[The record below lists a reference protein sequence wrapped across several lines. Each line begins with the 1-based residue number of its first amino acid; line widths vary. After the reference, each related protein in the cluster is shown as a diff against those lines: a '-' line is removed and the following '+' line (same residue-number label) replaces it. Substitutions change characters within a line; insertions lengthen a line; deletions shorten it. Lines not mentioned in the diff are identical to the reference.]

1 MNDQLVRAMT
11 KDGFVKAVAV
21 TTRQLTERARQIHK
35 TLPTATAALGRLL
48 AAASMMGNLQKV
60 DDGSITLQ
68 ITGGGPLGTLL
79 AVSDAA
85 GNVRGWVEHPQIS
98 LLEKYR
104 GKLDVGAAV
113 GNDGTLTVIRD
124 LRMKDPYIGSVQLVS
139 GEIAEDITQYFA
151 QSEQTP
157 TACALG
163 VLIDT
168 DQSVRA
174 AGGYLVQLLPGA
186 PDDVIDRLE
195 AGVQAAGAAT
205 AMLDG
210 GLDAAGMLQKVL
222 SGFEVEI
229 LETQPVEYRCYC
241 TRRRVESTLISLGR
255 DELRQVVRS
264 GETLHVDCQF
274 CDHVYDFTPQDVAA
288 LLHALDEDAADSSDE
303 TSEEG

>member
-21 TTRQLTERARQIHK
+21 TTKTLTERARQIHK

-48 AAASMMGNLQKV
+48 AAASMMGNMQKV
-60 DDGSITLQ
+60 DDSSITLQ
-68 ITGGGPLGTLL
+68 VKGGGPLGTLL

-113 GNDGTLTVIRD
+113 GSDGTLTVIRD

-229 LETQPVEYRCYC
+229 LETQPIEYRCYC
-241 TRRRVESTLISLGR
+241 TRRRVESTLISLGK
-255 DELRQVVRS
+255 DELEQVVRD

-274 CDHVYDFTPQDVAA
+274 CDQVYDFTPQDVAA
-288 LLHALDEDAADSSDE
+288 LLRTLEEAPEADA
-303 TSEEG
+303 

>member
-11 KDGFVKAVAV
+11 KDGFDKAVAV
-21 TTRQLTERARQIHK
+21 TTKTLTERARQIHK

-48 AAASMMGNLQKV
+48 AAASMMGNMQKV

-68 ITGGGPLGTLL
+68 VKGGGPLGTLL

-104 GKLDVGAAV
+104 GKLDVGTAV

-151 QSEQTP
+151 QSEQIP

-222 SGFEVEI
+222 TGFEVEI
-229 LETQPVEYRCYC
+229 LETQPIEYRCYC
-241 TRRRVESTLISLGR
+241 TRRRVESTLISLGK
-255 DELRQVVRS
+255 DELEQVVRD

-274 CDHVYDFTPQDVAA
+274 CDQVYDFTPQDVAA
-288 LLHALDEDAADSSDE
+288 LLRTLEEAPEADA
-303 TSEEG
+303 

>member
-21 TTRQLTERARQIHK
+21 TTKTLTERARQIHK

-48 AAASMMGNLQKV
+48 AAASMMGNMQKV

-68 ITGGGPLGTLL
+68 VKGGGPLGTLL

-229 LETQPVEYRCYC
+229 LETQPIEYRCYC
-241 TRRRVESTLISLGR
+241 TRRRVESTLISLGK
-255 DELRQVVRS
+255 DELEQVVRD

-274 CDHVYDFTPQDVAA
+274 CDQVYDFTPQDVAA
-288 LLHALDEDAADSSDE
+288 LLRTLEEAPEADA
-303 TSEEG
+303 

>member
-21 TTRQLTERARQIHK
+21 TTKTLTERARQIHK

-48 AAASMMGNLQKV
+48 AAASMMGNMQKV

-68 ITGGGPLGTLL
+68 VKGGGPLGTLL
-79 AVSDAA
+79 AVSDAE
-85 GNVRGWVEHPQIS
+85 GNVRGWVERPQIS

-113 GNDGTLTVIRD
+113 GSDGTLTVIRD

-229 LETQPVEYRCYC
+229 LETQPIEYRCYC
-241 TRRRVESTLISLGR
+241 TRRRVESTLISLGK
-255 DELRQVVRS
+255 DELEQVVRD

-274 CDHVYDFTPQDVAA
+274 CDQVYDFTPQDVAA
-288 LLHALDEDAADSSDE
+288 LLRTLEEAPEADA
-303 TSEEG
+303 

>member
-21 TTRQLTERARQIHK
+21 TTKTLTERARQIHK

-48 AAASMMGNLQKV
+48 AAASMMGNMQKV

-68 ITGGGPLGTLL
+68 VKGGGPLGTLL
-79 AVSDAA
+79 AVSDAE

-113 GNDGTLTVIRD
+113 GSDGTLTVIRD

-229 LETQPVEYRCYC
+229 LETQPIEYRCYC
-241 TRRRVESTLISLGR
+241 TRRRVESTLISLGK
-255 DELRQVVRS
+255 DELEQVVRN

-274 CDHVYDFTPQDVAA
+274 CDQVYDFTPQDVAA
-288 LLHALDEDAADSSDE
+288 LLRTLEEAPEADA
-303 TSEEG
+303 

>member
-1 MNDQLVRAMT
+1 MT

-21 TTRQLTERARQIHK
+21 TTKTLTERARQIHK

-48 AAASMMGNLQKV
+48 AAASMMGNMQKV

-68 ITGGGPLGTLL
+68 VKGGGPLGTLL

-113 GNDGTLTVIRD
+113 GSDGTLTVIRD

-229 LETQPVEYRCYC
+229 LEEQPIEYRCYC
-241 TRRRVESTLISLGR
+241 TRQRVESTLISLGR
-255 DELRQVVRS
+255 DDLEQVVRD

-274 CDHVYDFTPQDVAA
+274 CDQVYDFTPQDVAA
-288 LLHALDEDAADSSDE
+288 LLRTLEEAPEADA
-303 TSEEG
+303 

>member
-21 TTRQLTERARQIHK
+21 TTKTLTERARQIHK

-48 AAASMMGNLQKV
+48 AAASMMGNMQKV

-68 ITGGGPLGTLL
+68 VKGGGPLGTLL

-104 GKLDVGAAV
+104 GKLDVGTAV

-229 LETQPVEYRCYC
+229 LETQPIEYRCYC
-241 TRRRVESTLISLGR
+241 TRQRVESTLISLGK
-255 DELRQVVRS
+255 DELEQVVRD

-288 LLHALDEDAADSSDE
+288 LLRTLEEAPEAD
-303 TSEEG
+303 G

>member
-21 TTRQLTERARQIHK
+21 TTKTLTERARQIHK

-48 AAASMMGNLQKV
+48 AAASMMGNMQKV

-68 ITGGGPLGTLL
+68 VKGGGPLGTLL
-79 AVSDAA
+79 AVSDAE
-85 GNVRGWVEHPQIS
+85 GNVRGWVEHPRIS

-113 GNDGTLTVIRD
+113 GSDGTLTVIRD

-210 GLDAAGMLQKVL
+210 RLDAAGMLQKVL

-229 LETQPVEYRCYC
+229 LETQPIEYRCYC
-241 TRRRVESTLISLGR
+241 TRRRVESTLISLGK
-255 DELRQVVRS
+255 DELEQVVRD

-274 CDHVYDFTPQDVAA
+274 CDQVYDFTPQDVAA
-288 LLHALDEDAADSSDE
+288 LLRTLEEAPEADA
-303 TSEEG
+303 

>member
-21 TTRQLTERARQIHK
+21 TTKTLTERARQIHK

-48 AAASMMGNLQKV
+48 AAASMMGNMQKV

-68 ITGGGPLGTLL
+68 VKGGGPLGTLL
-79 AVSDAA
+79 AVSDAE

-229 LETQPVEYRCYC
+229 LETQPIEYRCYC
-241 TRRRVESTLISLGR
+241 TRQRVESTLISLGK
-255 DELRQVVRS
+255 DELEQVVRD

-274 CDHVYDFTPQDVAA
+274 CDQVYDFTPQDVAA
-288 LLHALDEDAADSSDE
+288 LLRTLEEAPEADA
-303 TSEEG
+303 